1 MPNKFILRDCSITVN
16 GVDFSDHVS
25 SVEISLKK
33 ASVDTTNF
41 SGGGKEQQAGL
52 KEDEFTIDFQQDF
65 NAAEVDATL
74 WPLYDDETEFQVV
87 VKPTSSAVSAT
98 NPSFTG
104 TCILLEYTPL
114 TGKVGDLSTTKVKFP
129 SQRSG
134 IARATS

>member
-1 MPNKFILRDCSITVN
+1 MAQKFILRDCSITVN
-16 GVDFSDHVS
+16 GVDFSSHVS

-74 WPLYDDETEFQVV
+74 YPLYDLESEFTVV
-87 VKPTSSAVSAT
+87 VKPTAAAVSAT

-104 TCILLEYTPL
+104 TCILLEYSPL

-129 SQRSG
+129 TQRSG
-134 IARATS
+134 ITRATS